1 MLFQKKEIGIYSRL
15 VGFLFLLFVMIWVAN
30 TSVYGQEEMILKDEI
45 PLTCENGIYKV
56 TVSAY
61 NFTKNLTRFCYE
73 VNGVDAMGSKNLDA
87 GKTKNFSCKVAVT
100 EGSLCV
106 DIPDN
111 ISADAL
117 EIKAVA
123 LEGNAPKK
131 KKSIYF
137 LGDSTT
143 RYYEEDEE
151 RGGVGQGFLSA
162 LSSGTIGETTELED
176 TRYYATL
183 TETDFLDVYNF
194 SRSGQSTKTML
205 KTGVVNDLLCSIGE
219 GDTVFIMLGHND
231 YLSENESIKTTP
243 SQYRANLK
251 KIIASVQA
259 MKGIP
264 VLVGP
269 TNQYIYTSNGKA
281 KRTLRSCENKMRKVA
296 TATGISYIDL
306 GSVQRMYMNEVGS
319 VVSERLFIYDYDGYD
334 ITHLTK
340 YGAKVIGKMFGYLV
354 LQDEN
359 LKDLH
364 PYITLD
370 YSPIVTAMV
379 RTQKIKFSRYKAGSV
394 RRFNIARR
402 RALVYAFVRGNN
414 SSVVYNYAQTI
425 YQAKKYLVRKKSKS

>member
-123 LEGNAPKK
+123 LEENAPKE

-143 RYYEEDEE
+143 RYYEEDE
-151 RGGVGQGFLSA
+151 
-162 LSSGTIGETTELED
+162 
-176 TRYYATL
+176 
-183 TETDFLDVYNF
+183 
-194 SRSGQSTKTML
+194 
-205 KTGVVNDLLCSIGE
+205 
-219 GDTVFIMLGHND
+219 
-231 YLSENESIKTTP
+231 
-243 SQYRANLK
+243 
-251 KIIASVQA
+251 
-259 MKGIP
+259 
-264 VLVGP
+264 
-269 TNQYIYTSNGKA
+269 
-281 KRTLRSCENKMRKVA
+281 NK
-296 TATGISYIDL
+296 
-306 GSVQRMYMNEVGS
+306 
-319 VVSERLFIYDYDGYD
+319 
-334 ITHLTK
+334 
-340 YGAKVIGKMFGYLV
+340 
-354 LQDEN
+354 
-359 LKDLH
+359 LH
-364 PYITLD
+364 
-370 YSPIVTAMV
+370 
-379 RTQKIKFSRYKAGSV
+379 K
-394 RRFNIARR
+394 N
-402 RALVYAFVRGNN
+402 
-414 SSVVYNYAQTI
+414 
-425 YQAKKYLVRKKSKS
+425 